1 MRRAWGRACAAL
13 ALGCALTSAAAAGG
27 EQVWRGNFLVGK
39 PGALF
44 SPCRTGERLLLQD
57 ATPGQALE
65 AGYRELARRPGR
77 AIFAEFIGQ
86 RDGKTIRATRFLRAQ
101 AEGPGC
107 REDLDEVRLR
117 AYGFNPF
124 LQLEMRAAS
133 TLLRLRPAS
142 PPIEYS
148 GATLRLED
156 GEARYE
162 GANAESVLRLR
173 VRAKDCRE
181 ALSSAIFSYE
191 ALIEVEGERYAVCA
205 YWGDLAPIPA
215 LTR

>member
-1 MRRAWGRACAAL
+1 MTSASRRYALSLAL
-13 ALGCALTSAAAAGG
+13 AGALLSVTAAA
-27 EQVWRGNFLVGK
+27 EETVWRGNFLVGK

-44 SPCRTGERLLLQD
+44 SPCRTGERLLLED

-65 AGYRELARRPGR
+65 AAYRELARRPGR
-77 AIFAEFIGQ
+77 AIFAEFVGQ
-86 RDGKTIRATRFLRAQ
+86 RDAETIRATGFLRAQ

-133 TLLRLRPAS
+133 TLLRLRPAGA
-142 PPIEYS
+142 PLEYA

-162 GANAESVLRLR
+162 GANADSVLRLR
-173 VRAKDCRE
+173 VRAKACRE
-181 ALSSAIFSYE
+181 VLSSAIFSYE

-205 YWGDLAPIPA
+205 YWGGLGPIPA